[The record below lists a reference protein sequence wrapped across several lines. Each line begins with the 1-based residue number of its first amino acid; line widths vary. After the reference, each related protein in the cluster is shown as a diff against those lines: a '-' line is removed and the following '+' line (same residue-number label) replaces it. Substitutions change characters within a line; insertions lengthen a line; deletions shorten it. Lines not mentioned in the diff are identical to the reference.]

1 MRVVRNILPLLAL
14 AVLENSLPAMGQP
27 SPLSQAA
34 LDEIVKIY
42 CDAWGEPD
50 LAKRRQLLQR
60 VWADDGTYTDPVT
73 HVAGREAL
81 LQRISAHLQK
91 YPGSRIVPSSHA
103 DVHHSMLRFTWQFLA
118 SDGKVQTE
126 GIDFGEMTSDGR
138 IRKIVGFFGSLKP
151 LLK

>member
-1 MRVVRNILPLLAL
+1 MRAIRKILPLLAF
-14 AVLENSLPAMGQP
+14 AVLENPAPAMAQS

-42 CDAWGEPD
+42 CDAWGEPEV
-50 LAKRRQLLQR
+50 AKRRQLLQR
-60 VWADDGTYTDPVT
+60 VWVDDGTYTDPVT

-81 LQRISAHLQK
+81 VERISAHLQK

-103 DVHHSMLRFTWQFLA
+103 DVHHGMLRFTWQFLA
-118 SDGKVQTE
+118 GDGKVQIE
-126 GIDFGEMTSDGR
+126 GIDFGEMTPDGR